1 MAEAPPAGLPEV
13 FVYGSCVSRDALATV
28 PDRYRVSRYLAR
40 QSLLSVAHD
49 ASANLPPLGELEHAF
64 QRRIVTSD
72 WAGDLRKE
80 IAAVQDAG
88 HLDLLIWDLTDERH
102 GVHWFPDG
110 GIATRS
116 VDVQGTSLMELLPAE
131 TRVPFAS
138 PEHRE
143 GWNAAAVEFAD
154 WLRGRG
160 LFERTL
166 VLRVPWAAR
175 DTAGSPVPPS
185 AGMDADAAESAYAPY
200 YDRLE
205 QLGFA
210 IADLRPQV
218 SAAGEDAGEGVVGPG
233 ADGAD
238 AADAGATAGSTG
250 RVLGP
255 DAAGAEIL
263 ADARHRWGPAP
274 FHYAPGVYARI
285 IEALDAHRAT
295 LDA

>member
-1 MAEAPPAGLPEV
+1 MAEAPPSGLPEV

-64 QRRIVTSD
+64 QRRIVASD
-72 WAGDLRKE
+72 WAGDLREE

-210 IADLRPQV
+210 IADLRQNAGGGTADDPADDDAGSGRITDV
-218 SAAGEDAGEGVVGPG
+218 DGAGEV
-233 ADGAD
+233 
-238 AADAGATAGSTG
+238 
-250 RVLGP
+250 
-255 DAAGAEIL
+255 L
-263 ADARHRWGPAP
+263 ADAEHRWGPAP
-274 FHYAPGVYARI
+274 FHYAPEVYARI
-285 IEALDAHRAT
+285 IAALDAHRAA
-295 LDA
+295 LPG